1 MKRGFT
7 LIELLVVIAIIAILA
22 AILFPVFARAREKAR
37 QNSCLSN
44 SKQLALAWQMYVQ
57 DYDENIPP
65 YALRRTSPPWPSA
78 GWGERWQALIQP
90 YLKNAQILTCPS
102 DASATLSYGYNGYY
116 LVNTAWSYTANSA
129 DTLAEITHP
138 AETIVLG
145 ETRANGNFL
154 YRPSHIATPSLEIYM
169 TFNRHNEGCN
179 YSFADGH
186 AKWLQASEFASD
198 AHALP
203 RYYYAKR

>member
-1 MKRGFT
+1 MKKGFT

-44 SKQLALAWQMYVQ
+44 SKQLVLGWQMYLQ

-65 YALRRTSPPWPSA
+65 YALRRTSPFWSTP

-90 YLKNAQILTCPS
+90 YLKNTQILICPS
-102 DASATLSYGYNGYY
+102 DSAAALSYGYNGYY
-116 LVNTAWSYTANSA
+116 LVDPAWSYTSYSA
-129 DTLAEITHP
+129 DTLAEVTNP

-154 YRPSHIATPSLEIYM
+154 YQPNQRATASLEIYM
-169 TFNRHNEGCN
+169 IFDRHNQGCN

-186 AKWLQASEFASD
+186 AKWLQASEFGSD
-198 AHALP
+198 TYSLP
-203 RYYYAKR
+203 KYYYAKR